1 MYKKSE
7 SWLELPSTTKLPK
20 EFQEKLD
27 LFQTSLFGKKI
38 MCTNKFAWYLSEQGT
53 AENLRKKG
61 FEKSFKGF
69 LRSLLDDLEHGEEV
83 FYALKE
89 MVQS

>member
-1 MYKKSE
+1 
-7 SWLELPSTTKLPK
+7 
-20 EFQEKLD
+20 
-27 LFQTSLFGKKI
+27 
-38 MCTNKFAWYLSEQGT
+38 MCTNKFAWYLSEQGDT